1 MALAES
7 AVSHP
12 ASIIELA
19 AAVRRKGSVLNS
31 LRDRQAL
38 RDSPSPSLKEI
49 IGDLKNLRSGDLLKI
64 LKLRGLERQ
73 MRDDTRPTVEITL
86 VRFPNEEYTEVSQN
100 IVLFCFPNTN
110 PLIPKMRSNLDLLA
124 GAGSSDDSR
133 TVLDLIGDPDVV
145 EDEPRLAFLD
155 RTYEEIRA
163 SERRFR
169 KAKKI
174 DDLDQ
179 MTRMDEI
186 RELLIAQTLA
196 IRGVRG
202 NFSQIICS
210 LDVTEKSPNIVI
222 STSPEHWTTIK
233 ATRRLVGLVMQ
244 SGGWNSI
251 IGATPQKAQ
260 VLLNQ
265 LG

>member
-1 MALAES
+1 MALAELVES
-7 AVSHP
+7 KP

-19 AAVRRKGSVLNS
+19 TAASRKGSVLNS
-31 LRDRQAL
+31 LRDQQAL
-38 RDSPSPSLKEI
+38 RDSPSPSLKDI

-86 VRFPNEEYTEVSQN
+86 VRFPDEEYTEVSQN
-100 IVLFCFPNTN
+100 IVLFYFPNTN
-110 PLIPKMRSNLDLLA
+110 SLIPKMRSNLDLLA
-124 GAGSSDDSR
+124 GAGGSDDSR

-145 EDEPRLAFLD
+145 EDEGVDSFIY
-155 RTYEEIRA
+155 RTHEEIRA

-196 IRGVRG
+196 IRGARG
-202 NFSQIICS
+202 NFS
-210 LDVTEKSPNIVI
+210 
-222 STSPEHWTTIK
+222 
-233 ATRRLVGLVMQ
+233 
-244 SGGWNSI
+244 
-251 IGATPQKAQ
+251 
-260 VLLNQ
+260 
-265 LG
+265 